1 MVALDLPSLARR
13 LPSRPVTRFAPSPTG
28 YLHLGHVANAAYVWG
43 IAGALDGR
51 VLLRLEDHDR
61 IRCRPEYESA
71 LLEDL
76 DWLGFAPD
84 RGTTAEFRAGP
95 SNFRQSD
102 CEEVYRAALARLSEK
117 APVYACDCS
126 RRDIAEDGG
135 DAFSQETRYS
145 GRCRD
150 RGLPLAIGI
159 GVRVQIT
166 PGPERFGDGLLGEQV
181 QVPSEQC
188 GDLLLRDRVGNWTYH
203 FAVVVDDARQ
213 EIDLVIRGCD
223 LLPSTGRQIQLARL
237 LGRANPP
244 LFVHHPLICKSG
256 GVKLSKATGD
266 TGIRELR
273 RQGVPP
279 SAVLGQ
285 AVYLTGLL
293 PTPRELQPA
302 DLAGL
307 VAAG

>member
-1 MVALDLPSLARR
+1 
-13 LPSRPVTRFAPSPTG
+13 
-28 YLHLGHVANAAYVWG
+28 
-43 IAGALDGR
+43 
-51 VLLRLEDHDR
+51 
-61 IRCRPEYESA
+61 
-71 LLEDL
+71 
-76 DWLGFAPD
+76 
-84 RGTTAEFRAGP
+84 
-95 SNFRQSD
+95 
-102 CEEVYRAALARLSEK
+102 
-117 APVYACDCS
+117 
-126 RRDIAEDGG
+126 
-135 DAFSQETRYS
+135 
-145 GRCRD
+145 
-150 RGLPLAIGI
+150 
-159 GVRVQIT
+159 
-166 PGPERFGDGLLGEQV
+166 
-181 QVPSEQC
+181 
-188 GDLLLRDRVGNWTYH
+188 
-203 FAVVVDDARQ
+203 VDDARQ